1 MTMLCHQRLLG
12 GEDVVCR
19 PDKASGL
26 RLTARKNRLRCGSV
40 APWHI
45 LSKALGELNQSHFL
59 SFNAAP
65 SNVVT
70 IACIRPS
77 LVM

>member
-1 MTMLCHQRLLG
+1 MTMPCHQRLLG
-12 GEDVVCR
+12 GWLQI
-19 PDKASGL
+19 AHGAGL
-26 RLTARKNRLRCGSV
+26 CFDSATEPLTVRSRRAL
-40 APWHI
+40 ALP
-45 LSKALGELNQSHFL
+45 SKAPGELNQSHFL

>member
-1 MTMLCHQRLLG
+1 MTMVCTQRLLG
-12 GEDVVCR
+12 GEEVVADRIRCLVY
-19 PDKASGL
+19 A
-26 RLTARKNRLRCGSV
+26 LTARKNRLRCGPV
-40 APWHI
+40 APWHM
-45 LSKALGELNQSHFL
+45 LSKAPGELNQSHFL

>member
-1 MTMLCHQRLLG
+1 MTTLCDQRLLAD
-12 GEDVVCR
+12 EELVADR
-19 PDKASGL
+19 M
-26 RLTARKNRLRCGSV
+26 TARKNRLQCGPF

-45 LSKALGELNQSHFL
+45 LSEALGELNQSHFL

>member
-1 MTMLCHQRLLG
+1 MPGNEIWLRTTAHP
-12 GEDVVCR
+12 VA
-19 PDKASGL
+19 ASTAPGL
-26 RLTARKNRLRCGSV
+26 RFDRANEPLTVRSSRVLA
-40 APWHI
+40 I